1 MAEETSGQKSNPV
14 IFSLIIPWEKVKQE
28 YQKILSEAGAKAEI
42 DGFRPGKAPLNLIE
56 EKIGKSRIYQD
67 VIDAVVPPAY
77 RLEVEKRGLK
87 PIIAPRL
94 KPIKLEENKDW
105 EFEVAVVE
113 LPNVDLGDWEANIGK
128 ELAPLKLVTDAK
140 SQPTEAEKKT
150 QEAKRLQLAFDTL
163 LKSVKVELPQI
174 LVDEEV
180 NIQLSKLVDQ
190 VKAIGMTI
198 EQYLAAKQLTA
209 EKLRADYEKTA
220 RDALTLNLG
229 LDAVARAKNFTEK
242 DRIGKAVSHLTN
254 L

>member
-1 MAEETSGQKSNPV
+1 MPNPV
-14 IFSLIIPWEKVKQE
+14 IFQLVIPWGKVTAE
-28 YQKILSEAGAKAEI
+28 YRRILAAAGEKAEI
-42 DGFRPGKAPLNLIE
+42 DGFRPGKAPLNLVE

-77 RLEVEKRGLK
+77 REEVGKRGLK

-94 KPIKLEENKDW
+94 KPVKLEENKDW
-105 EFEVAVVE
+105 EFEAAVVE
-113 LPNVDLGDWEANIGK
+113 LPKVDLGEWEANISK
-128 ELAPLKLVTDAK
+128 ELAPLKLVTDVKAE
-140 SQPTEAEKKT
+140 PTEADKKT
-150 QEAKRLQLAFDTL
+150 QEAKRLQIAFDTL
-163 LKSVKVELPQI
+163 LKSLKIELPQI

-190 VKAIGMTI
+190 VKAVGMTI
-198 EQYLAAKQLTA
+198 EQYLSAKQFTA

-242 DRIGKAVSHLTN
+242 DRIGKAVEYLTN

>member
-1 MAEETSGQKSNPV
+1 MAEETPNQKSNPV

-28 YQKILSEAGAKAEI
+28 YQKILAAAGAKAEI
-42 DGFRPGKAPLNLIE
+42 DGFRPGKAPLNLVE
-56 EKIGKSRIYQD
+56 EKIGKSKIYQE
-67 VIDAVVPPAY
+67 VIDAAVPPAY
-77 RLEVEKRGLK
+77 RQEVEKLGLK

-105 EFEVAVVE
+105 EFKVAVVE
-113 LPNVDLGDWEANIGK
+113 LPKVDLGDWEANIAK

-140 SQPTEAEKKT
+140 SEPTEADKKA
-150 QEAKRLQLAFDTL
+150 QEVKRLQTAFDTL
-163 LKSVKVELPQI
+163 LTSVKIELPQI

-198 EQYLAAKQLTA
+198 EQYLSAKQLTA

-229 LDAVARAKNFTEK
+229 LDAVARARNFTEK
-242 DRIGKAVSHLTN
+242 DRIGKAVSYLSN

>member
-1 MAEETSGQKSNPV
+1 MDEKTSQPKANPV
-14 IFSLIIPWEKVKQE
+14 VFQLVVPWEKVKQE
-28 YQKILSEAGAKAEI
+28 YQKNLAAAAEKSEI
-42 DGFRPGKAPLNLIE
+42 DGFRPGKAPLNLVE
-56 EKIGKSRIYQD
+56 EKIGKSKIYQD

-77 RLEVEKRGLK
+77 RQEVEKRRLK

-94 KPIKLEENKDW
+94 KPVKLEENKDW
-105 EFEVAVVE
+105 EFEVTVVQ
-113 LPNVDLGDWEANIGK
+113 LPEVNLGEWEANISLA
-128 ELAPLKLVTDAK
+128 LAPLKLVADAK
-140 SQPTEAEKKT
+140 QAETEADKK
-150 QEAKRLQLAFDTL
+150 AKQTRRLQTAFDTL
-163 LKSVKVELPQI
+163 LKTVKIDLPQI

-198 EQYLAAKQLTA
+198 EQYLSAKQLTA

-242 DRIGKAVSHLTN
+242 DRIGKAVEYLTS

>member
-1 MAEETSGQKSNPV
+1 MAEETPSQKSNPV

-28 YQKILSEAGAKAEI
+28 YQKILAGAVAKAEI

-77 RLEVEKRGLK
+77 RQEVEKRGLR

-94 KPIKLEENKDW
+94 KPVKLEESRDW

-113 LPNVDLGDWEANIGK
+113 LPKVDLGEWEANISK
-128 ELAPLKLVTDAK
+128 ELAPLKLVADVK
-140 SQPTEAEKKT
+140 SEPTEADKKAR
-150 QEAKRLQLAFDTL
+150 EAKRLQVAFDTL
-163 LKSVKVELPQI
+163 LKSVKVELPQM

-190 VKAIGMTI
+190 VKAVGMTI
-198 EQYLAAKQLTA
+198 DQYLSAKQFTA

-220 RDALTLNLG
+220 KDALSLNLA
-229 LDAVARAKNFTEK
+229 LDAVAKAKNFTDK
-242 DRIGKAVSHLTN
+242 DRVGKAVEYLTN

>member
-1 MAEETSGQKSNPV
+1 MADQTPNQKSNPV
-14 IFSLIIPWEKVKQE
+14 IFSLVIPWEKVRAE
-28 YQKILSEAGAKAEI
+28 YQKILAVAGEKAEI
-42 DGFRPGKAPLNLIE
+42 DGFRPGKAPLNLVE
-56 EKIGKSRIYQD
+56 EKIGKQKIYQD
-67 VIDAVVPPAY
+67 VIDAVVPSAY
-77 RLEVEKRGLK
+77 RQEVEKRGFK
-87 PIIAPRL
+87 PIIHPRL
-94 KPIKLEENKDW
+94 KPIKLAENQDW

-113 LPNVDLGDWEANIGK
+113 LPEVNLGEWETTIALA
-128 ELAPLKLVTDAK
+128 LAPLKISPNSKAPAGEND
-140 SQPTEAEKKT
+140 KKT
-150 QEAKRLQLAFDTL
+150 QEARRLQAAFDTL

-220 RDALTLNLG
+220 REALTLNLG
-229 LDAVARAKNFTEK
+229 LDAVARTKGFVEK
-242 DRIGKAVSHLTN
+242 DRITKAVEYLTS

>member
-1 MAEETSGQKSNPV
+1 M
-14 IFSLIIPWEKVKQE
+14 IIPWEKIKQE
-28 YQKILSEAGAKAEI
+28 YQKILSAAGEKSEI
-42 DGFRPGKAPLNLIE
+42 DGFRPGKAPLNLVE

-67 VIDAVVPPAY
+67 VIDAAVPPAY
-77 RLEVEKRGLK
+77 RQEVEKRGLK

-94 KPIKLEENKDW
+94 KPIKLEENMDW

-113 LPNVDLGDWEANIGK
+113 LPKVELGDWEANIAK
-128 ELAPLKLVTDAK
+128 ELAPLKLVTDVK
-140 SQPTEAEKKT
+140 SEPTEAEKKT
-150 QEAKRLQLAFDTL
+150 LEAKRLQLAFDTL
-163 LKSVKVELPQI
+163 LKSVKVELPQM

-220 RDALTLNLG
+220 RDALTLNLA
-229 LDAVARAKNFTEK
+229 LDAVAKVKGYSEK
-242 DRIGKAVSHLTN
+242 DRIGKAVSYLTN